1 MPNSGSGWT
10 GLSRSPQS
18 SSKSSLQ
25 RPRPWGIPFRV
36 DVAQLQAHASTFL
49 WQKAMPGMIANSEHQ
64 HVAEFGRELESVI
77 SAIAAAQ
84 NPEPTSLIGPLAA
97 EPEQHSDDLMLR
109 IGVGVT
115 FVVMARGI
123 THHHDT
129 RRVGGEIHVEFL
141 LDQSPETLGEEVF
154 DDRPES
160 RSIPK
165 TGQAVTAAIG
175 DFRCIGE
182 DLVLEPRAECLLDV
196 CEVIGVAAQLCRGN
210 GRLVQHRKR
219 RIAL

>member
-97 EPEQHSDDLMLR
+97 EPEQHSDDL
-109 IGVGVT
+109 
-115 FVVMARGI
+115 
-123 THHHDT
+123 
-129 RRVGGEIHVEFL
+129 
-141 LDQSPETLGEEVF
+141 
-154 DDRPES
+154 RPGS
-160 RSIPK
+160 K
-165 TGQAVTAAIG
+165 
-175 DFRCIGE
+175 
-182 DLVLEPRAECLLDV
+182 
-196 CEVIGVAAQLCRGN
+196 RGN
-210 GRLVQHRKR
+210 KSPIDSPFLERLFPPCCGWLNR
-219 RIAL
+219 RTPFHGGNRHGLPGYFVRLGHAM